1 MSCFADWSKCSHVT
15 LIVIIWSTRHGH
27 VTFSSVENVALGL
40 RLRAR
45 ATFSTSGLSYFSVH
59 SRPCIIC
66 KMLAMISVALW
77 HCHNDIPRIRWETS
91 AGVGT
96 PLPPDFCERDVM
108 LVTSGKH
115 LIIMFDA
122 LTRKFLT
129 THRVVMSQRLWS
141 RYDRHFAGTTWYN
154 ALS

>member
-27 VTFSSVENVALGL
+27 LTFSSVENVAPGL
-40 RLRAR
+40 RPRAR

-77 HCHNDIPRIRWETS
+77 HCQNDIPRIRWETS

-96 PLPPDFCERDVM
+96 PLPPGLLWAWCDACEVRKTPYNYVWRSYAKVPDYTQGDWWSDVTASSMVTIRSPFC
-108 LVTSGKH
+108 G
-115 LIIMFDA
+115 
-122 LTRKFLT
+122 
-129 THRVVMSQRLWS
+129 
-141 RYDRHFAGTTWYN
+141 YN
-154 ALS
+154 MI